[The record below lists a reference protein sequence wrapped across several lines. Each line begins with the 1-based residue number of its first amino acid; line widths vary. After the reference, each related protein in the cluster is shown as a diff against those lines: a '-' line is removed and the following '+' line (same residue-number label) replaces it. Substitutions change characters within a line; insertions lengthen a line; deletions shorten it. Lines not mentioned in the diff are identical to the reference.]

1 MKPSEDQL
9 ISHIKKTLASHEEP
23 YLPGAWEKFNEST
36 AEKKK
41 RVFGFYQF
49 LNVAAMILVCAFI
62 FLYVDKVVQKPTQ
75 DVAKTK
81 KAQKISPKNTAPS
94 KSTEQPIENASPADA
109 LASREAGPSNQPSDA
124 TEVAAAS
131 SPMNVAKTAS
141 QNYLAKNTNDA
152 NAVARTL
159 NSDVADAAVNQQD
172 IVMQV
177 KPRTQ
182 TVDRVE
188 HLPPASASRESK
200 PAEKVT
206 GFESFLKQEQL
217 AKSKNETAE
226 KSVSNRDKWELGLM
240 VAPSISNN
248 NKLNLGYGLS
258 MGYALS
264 KRVSVVSGVSYNDM
278 TASNQV
284 SAPVN
289 TASIVSGDAKNLE
302 SVEADISG
310 IDIPLGIKYNLSKK
324 VYANVGVSAFA
335 VLNQR
340 QNNTYLQETTM
351 QSTSTDPNSFGEI
364 RMLVM
369 NQRVTE
375 KAPEPSVDSKLI
387 GFYNLSFGI
396 KQPLSKKNTLSLEP
410 FVKLPMKESGPDNLK
425 LIGTGIKLKLD
436 F

>member
-23 YLPGAWEKFNEST
+23 YRPGAWEKFNESA

-41 RVFGFYQF
+41 PVFGFYQF

-62 FLYVDKVVQKPTQ
+62 FLYVDKMGEKPSQ
-75 DVAKTK
+75 DIAKTK
-81 KAQKISPKNTAPS
+81 KAQKISPKDTAPS
-94 KSTEQPIENASPADA
+94 ESTDQPIENASPADA
-109 LASREAGPSNQPSDA
+109 LASREAEPTNQPSDA
-124 TEVAAAS
+124 TEVGTA
-131 SPMNVAKTAS
+131 SPMNVAKTAD
-141 QNYLAKNTNDA
+141 QNYLAKNTNA
-152 NAVARTL
+152 PNAVARSL
-159 NSDVADAAVNQQD
+159 NSDVADAAINRD

-182 TVDRVE
+182 TVERVE
-188 HLPPASASRESK
+188 PLPPASASRESK
-200 PAEKVT
+200 PAEKVA

-217 AKSKNETAE
+217 AKSKNETTE
-226 KSVSNRDKWELGLM
+226 KLAGNRDKWELGLM

-258 MGYALS
+258 MGFALS
-264 KRVSVVSGVSYNDM
+264 KKLSVVSGVSYNDM

-284 SAPVN
+284 SAPIN

-340 QNNTYLQETTM
+340 QNNTYLQETAM
-351 QSTSTDPNSFGEI
+351 ASTSTDPNSFGEI

-396 KQPLSKKNTLSLEP
+396 KQPLSKKNTLSFEP